1 MDDDGLVARGDD
13 GGGDGHGLDGEAGGV
28 GGVVLAELGA
38 EVEVFFAL
46 DGGGG
51 GAGDE
56 VDVGE
61 PFYRTG
67 WVISRRWDLLE

>member
-1 MDDDGLVARGDD
+1 M
-13 GGGDGHGLDGEAGGV
+13 DGEAGGV

-51 GAGDE
+51 EAGDE